1 MRTALLTA
9 TALVAL
15 SPLAVAQDQLAA
27 TTEVDLKAKPI
38 NPDAVVDPTMPKVRA
53 NDWNAHGGGR
63 LHWMIDKPCRGS
75 EGASSEGA
83 CDPGPPPY
91 RPRP

>member
-15 SPLAVAQDQLAA
+15 SSLAVAQNQLPA
-27 TTEVDLKAKPI
+27 TTAPKA
-38 NPDAVVDPTMPKVRA
+38 NAVVDPAMPKVRTNA
-53 NDWNAHGGGR
+53 NGGGR
-63 LHWMIDKPCRGS
+63 LHYDVPCRVS
-75 EGASSEGA
+75 PEGT
-83 CDPGPPPY
+83 CITGPPAYPPY

>member
-15 SPLAVAQDQLAA
+15 SSLAVAQDQLDARTEAA
-27 TTEVDLKAKPI
+27 PKAKPI
-38 NPDAVVDPTMPKVRA
+38 TPNAVVDPTMPKVPT
-53 NDWNAHGGGR
+53 NDWSAPGGGR
-63 LHWMIDKPCRGS
+63 LHYDVPCRV
-75 EGASSEGA
+75 SSVGTCVTPE
-83 CDPGPPPY
+83 PMPY